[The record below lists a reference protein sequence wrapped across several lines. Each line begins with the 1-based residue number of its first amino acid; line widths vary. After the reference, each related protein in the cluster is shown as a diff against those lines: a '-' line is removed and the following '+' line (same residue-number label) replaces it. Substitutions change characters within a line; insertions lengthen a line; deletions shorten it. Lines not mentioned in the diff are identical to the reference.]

1 MADASSRKRRSA
13 VGQNSQAYRR
23 SKLEIGYIV
32 SVFEKQVVANEGYCT
47 RCGKE
52 LMSLNDKAEYEF
64 KWTRETVVKHAD
76 KKCAPRSA
84 NALDENIALNGR
96 PLDTVDGATEQD
108 GDGEEEAEPEG
119 ADDDNDD
126 AIMHNDYDSWEKSF
140 LLNENPSQ
148 SEGTRQTGLMVRN
161 NLHRRVSPGGKTLAE
176 ILHNIISMDRPVH
189 AIEDMLR
196 VARDSSNNK
205 IVPNSFHVLRKALH
219 MRYLSSVYIHI
230 CGTCWKFGWKPLEKE
245 QWSNC
250 TSTCTCEICTCPICL
265 EHGKVSKRFKRDL
278 SGRIEPEKVCSLSSA
293 FSLQHTSVQM

>member
-76 KKCAPRSA
+76 KKCAPRSV

-96 PLDTVDGATEQD
+96 PLDTVDGATEHD
-108 GDGEEEAEPEG
+108 GDGEEEA
-119 ADDDNDD
+119 DDDNDD
-126 AIMHNDYDSWEKSF
+126 ARLYNEYDPW
-140 LLNENPSQ
+140 ENPSQ
-148 SEGTRQTGLMVRN
+148 SEGARQTGLMVRN
-161 NLHRRVSPGGKTLAE
+161 NLHRCVSPGGKTLAE
-176 ILHNIISMDRPVH
+176 ILHDIISMDRPVH
-189 AIEDMLR
+189 VIEDMLR

-205 IVPNSFHVLRKALH
+205 IVPTSFHVLRKALQ
-219 MRYLSSVYIHI
+219 MRDLFSVDIHI

-245 QWSNC
+245 QWSKC
-250 TSTCTCEICTCPICL
+250 ASTCTCEICTCPRCL
-265 EHGKVSKRFKRDL
+265 ENGNVSKRFKKDL
-278 SGRIEPEKVCSLSSA
+278 SGRMEPEKVCSLSSGVC
-293 FSLQHTSVQM
+293 LQHTSVQM